1 MTIDKLPPLNE
12 RILSEV
18 RALYAEPD
26 VARALDV
33 AREEAPFAVEEQIS
47 LCEIPAPTFEEE
59 ARALEVEKRLRAYGL
74 TDVWRDEI
82 GNVIG
87 RRPGTGEGPVLAL
100 VAHLDTVFP
109 AGTDCT
115 VKREGDTLRAPGIGD
130 NASGL
135 RSLLQILRCL
145 TAGNIETRGDILF
158 VADVQEEGNGDL
170 NGAKALC
177 NGSVHLD
184 GLLALD
190 GSDVG
195 RVQKGATGSHSW
207 RFIVEGPGGHSW
219 GAFGA
224 VPSATHA
231 VARATAE
238 IADFEVPSDPRTS
251 FTVGMITGGTSVTTI
266 APRCEAEVDFRSL
279 SNDEL
284 LKIEKRI
291 FRAFEKAVDAENARW
306 GMTAPE
312 KMLRLSKVLIGDIP
326 GGLPPDD
333 CPVIQTARA
342 AQRCLGIE
350 LTNYQCSST
359 DANPAMSLGI
369 PATCLSSGGI
379 GIGAHS
385 LGETF
390 IVKDIHLGPQL
401 ALLTTLA
408 LVGTKTR
415 APLLPQ
421 RKSAS

>member
-1 MTIDKLPPLNE
+1 MPLMSVPPLKDAVLRDLEALARDE
-12 RILSEV
+12 RV
-18 RALYAEPD
+18 KK
-26 VARALDV
+26 ALDL
-33 AREEAPFAVEEQIS
+33 ALEEVPFAIEEQIH
-47 LCEIPAPTFEEE
+47 LCEIPAPTFHEER
-59 ARALEVEKRLRAYGL
+59 RADEMERRMRAYGL
-74 TDVWRDEI
+74 TDVTRDAI

-87 RRPGTGEGPVLAL
+87 RRPGSGSGPTIAL
-100 VAHLDTVFP
+100 VAHMDTVFP
-109 AGTDCT
+109 EGTDVR
-115 VKREGDTLRAPGIGD
+115 VKREGNVCRAPGIGD

-135 RSLLQILRCL
+135 RALLQVLRCL
-145 TAGNIETRGDILF
+145 NAANIETEGDILF

-170 NGAKALC
+170 NGSKALC
-177 NGSVHLD
+177 SGDIHLD
-184 GLLALD
+184 GLIAID
-190 GSDVG
+190 GSDLG
-195 RVQKGATGSHSW
+195 RVQPMGTASHSW
-207 RFIVEGPGGHSW
+207 RFIVKGPGGHSW
-219 GAFGA
+219 ADFGR
-224 VPSATHA
+224 VPSAVHA
-231 VARATAE
+231 VCRATAE

-266 APRCEAEVDFRSL
+266 APHCEAEVDFRSL

>member
-1 MTIDKLPPLNE
+1 MSIENLPPL
-12 RILSEV
+12 SEDICTRV
-18 RALYAEPD
+18 KALAADPA
-26 VARALDV
+26 VARALDI
-33 AREEAPFAVEEQIS
+33 AREEAPFALEEQIS
-47 LCEIPAPTFEEE
+47 LCEIPAPTFEED
-59 ARALEVEKRLRAYGL
+59 ARAEEVARRLRAYGL
-74 TDVWRDEI
+74 TDVRRDAI
-82 GNVIG
+82 GNVIA
-87 RRPGTGEGPVLAL
+87 RRPGTGDGPALAL

-109 AGTDCT
+109 TGTDCT

-145 TAGNIETRGDILF
+145 TAGNITTKGVILF

-177 NGSVHLD
+177 RGEDHLD

-207 RFIVEGPGGHSW
+207 RFIVDGPGGHSW
-219 GAFGA
+219 GAFGQ

-266 APRCEAEVDFRSL
+266 APHCEAEVDFRSL

-284 LKIEKRI
+284 LKIESRI
-291 FRAFEKAVDAENARW
+291 FKAFETAVDAENARW
-306 GMTAPE
+306 KITDPA
-312 KMLRLSKVLIGDIP
+312 KKLRLTKVLIGDIP

-342 AQRCLGIE
+342 AQKCLGIE

-390 IVKDIHLGPQL
+390 IARDIHLGPQL

-408 LVGTKTR
+408 LVGTGEH
-415 APLLPQ
+415 APILPV
-421 RKSAS
+421 RG